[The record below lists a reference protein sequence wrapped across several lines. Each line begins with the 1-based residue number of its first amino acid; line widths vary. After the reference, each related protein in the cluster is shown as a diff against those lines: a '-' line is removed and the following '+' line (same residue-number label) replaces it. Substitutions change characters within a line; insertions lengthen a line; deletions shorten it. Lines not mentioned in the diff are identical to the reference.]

1 MVPDLQQQ
9 TVPHRRVINQINE
22 REIRSANLGN
32 AKSCDHEE
40 ERQNGDITDEKLK

>member
-1 MVPDLQQQ
+1 MVPHLEQQ
-9 TVPHRRVINQINE
+9 TVPCRRVMNQINE

-40 ERQNGDITDEKLK
+40 RQNGDITDEKLK